1 MRSAA
6 RLRDLRSG
14 RMMEVCT
21 TEPGV
26 QLYSGNQIGHGQG
39 GKAGAQYAAYTSLAL
54 ETQHFPNSPNEP
66 RFPSTILKPGAEYR
80 SRTSYRF
87 SAT

>member
-6 RLRDLRSG
+6 RLRDPRSG
-14 RMMEVCT
+14 RTMDVIT

-26 QLYSGNQIGHGQG
+26 QFYSGNQIGNGHG
-39 GKAGAQYAAYTSLAL
+39 GKAGAHYAAYTSLAL
-54 ETQHFPNSPNEP
+54 ETQHYPNSPNEP
-66 RFPSTILKPGAEYR
+66 RFPSTILQPGAEYR
-80 SRTSYRF
+80 SRTVYRF